1 LLTSSDRITLLTRQ
15 EMEQEASLGSLV
27 TLPFFPPKTRSQDGL
42 ATRCDWQPTPIQARF
57 LALLRLHRPRSDQAA
72 SGRRHHV
79 PALKVDFPEQ
89 TKSGRELV

>member
-1 LLTSSDRITLLTRQ
+1 LTRQ

-27 TLPFFPPKTRSQDGL
+27 TLPFLPPKTRAQDGL

-57 LALLRLHRPRSDQAA
+57 LELLRLHRPRSDQTT
-72 SGRRHHV
+72 SGRHV
-79 PALKVDFPEQ
+79 PALKVGFPEQ